1 MEKNYL
7 YVLLLPHMDKEYNLG
22 YKIKFGFSEDFN
34 SRLKS
39 GYESYYGKDGVKI
52 LHVYEGDFSKED
64 ETVIKQ
70 HLKEHCLF
78 GAEWFKCC
86 QEVLGF
92 FNTYDTSEKLR
103 DRIDQLPRSSKD
115 GRGYYKVN
123 YLFIECILKNYYK
136 DITSLTEI
144 QFKRI
149 SIHNILRNF
158 GPEDQIKFIKENYN
172 ISEEILIKYVKN
184 NSLDLSKVSNK
195 VKKSVEQFNELNN
208 SVEKLRYLVK
218 LSEENIPE
226 KDMMDF
232 LGIIPA
238 RFRDYYIKMGPD
250 RIKAN
255 GCRETRLKE
264 EWNKQRREETGISE
278 ELANVIF
285 GYFKLG
291 HRYSKSGIK
300 EALKEM
306 YQKYGYQKTA
316 KASDL
321 QEYFWTKDVKF
332 LEDGKW
338 VNGFE
343 IQGKR

>member
-1 MEKNYL
+1 MTKNYL
-7 YVLLLPHMDKEYNLG
+7 YVLLLPHMDEEYNLS
-22 YKIKFGFSEDFN
+22 YKIKFGFSEDFDN
-34 SRLKS
+34 RLKS
-39 GYESYYGKDGVKI
+39 GYEAYYGKGGVKV
-52 LHVYEGDFSKED
+52 LHVYEGNFSKND
-64 ETVIKQ
+64 ETKIKQ
-70 HLKEHCLF
+70 HLKEYCLY

-103 DRIDQLPRSSKD
+103 SRIDQLPKSSKN
-115 GRGYYKVN
+115 GRGYYEVN
-123 YLFIECILKNYYK
+123 YLFVECILENYYK
-136 DITSLTEI
+136 DITNLTEI
-144 QFKRI
+144 QSKRVFI
-149 SIHNILRNF
+149 YNKLRNF
-158 GPEDQIKFIKENYN
+158 GPTDQIKFIKENYN
-172 ISEEILIKYVKN
+172 ISEEILLKYVKD

-195 VKKSVEQFNELNN
+195 VKRSVEQFNELSN

-218 LSEENIPE
+218 LSKKNISK
-226 KDMMDF
+226 KDMIDF
-232 LGIIPA
+232 LGIIPPK
-238 RFRDYYIKMGPD
+238 FRDYYVEMGPD
-250 RIKAN
+250 RIRAN
-255 GCRETRLKE
+255 SFQESKLKE
-264 EWNKQRREETGISE
+264 EWNKQKRGEAGISD

-285 GYFKLG
+285 GYFKPG
-291 HRYSKSGIK
+291 YRYSKSRIK
-300 EALKEM
+300 ETLKEM